1 MKDLVIIVGT
11 IVLGCIIFTM
21 IAGDGHSL
29 KNAGKGVM
37 QKTIEHYEDM
47 K

>member
-21 IAGDGHSL
+21 IAGNGHSL
-29 KNAGKGVM
+29 KTAGKNVM
-37 QKTIEHYEDM
+37 QQTIDAYEDM
-47 K
+47 